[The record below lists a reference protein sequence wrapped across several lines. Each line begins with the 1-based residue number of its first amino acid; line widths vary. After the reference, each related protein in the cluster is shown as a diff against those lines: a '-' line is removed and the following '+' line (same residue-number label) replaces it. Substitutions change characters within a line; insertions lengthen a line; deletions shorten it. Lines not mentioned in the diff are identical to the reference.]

1 MYIIGRWYFVDY
13 NFKLDQ
19 FEGPLD
25 LLLHMIK
32 EKKMDI
38 LEINVAQ
45 IASQYVELIHNM
57 KTLNLEVAAEYL
69 EMAAYLVEIKSKALI
84 PREVVNVDGN
94 YEMDERERLIKRL
107 LEYKKFKE
115 ISAVLDKMADER
127 LSYFSKESSSLKE
140 FETILPESEI
150 PQDLDM
156 NALVMAFEKM
166 FKRLADRRPIET
178 KMVKSEISIE
188 ERKIEME
195 NIINSKTG
203 KFSVMEFF
211 TDRFDKYFF
220 VATIVAL
227 LDFAKH
233 RYVLVSQDSEF
244 GEIMV
249 ERR

>member
-1 MYIIGRWYFVDY
+1 MDY
-13 NFKLDQ
+13 KFKLEQ

-45 IASQYVELIHNM
+45 IASQYVDLIHNM

-69 EMAAYLVEIKSKALI
+69 EMAAYLIEIKSKALI
-84 PREVVNVDGN
+84 PRETVNVDGAF
-94 YEMDERERLIKRL
+94 EVDERERLIKRL
-107 LEYKKFKE
+107 IEYKKFKE
-115 ISAVLDKMADER
+115 ISQVLDKMADDR
-127 LSYFSKESSSLKE
+127 LAYFSKAKSSLKE
-140 FETILPESEI
+140 FEVVLPETDI
-150 PQDLDM
+150 PQDLDLTS
-156 NALVMAFEKM
+156 LVMAFEKM
-166 FKRLADRRPIET
+166 FKRLADNRPIET

-188 ERKIEME
+188 DRKAEME
-195 NIINSKTG
+195 KVINSRIG

-233 RYVLVSQDSEF
+233 RQVLVSQDDEF
-244 GEIMV
+244 GDIMV